1 MCALCTPV
9 NALILRSPNAQH
21 GEAQWT
27 DTATREVNGAEVMEK
42 PKEKGRIEPY
52 HHPAAGWGALK
63 YVAINLIK
71 EKVSGGNY
79 RALFKQNQPDGFD
92 CPGCAWPDRQHA
104 STFEFCE
111 NGVKAVAA
119 EATTKRVTP
128 AFFAEHT
135 VEELM
140 QQTDYELEQH
150 GRLTDPMVYDSLT
163 DKYKPI
169 AWDDAYR
176 LIATHLNQLDNPDQA
191 AFYTSGRASNEA
203 AFLYQLFVR
212 MYGTNNFPD
221 CSNMCHEATS
231 RGLPTTVGIGK
242 GTVTLDDFEHADTLL
257 IFGQNPATNH
267 PRMLGE
273 LRECAK
279 RGATIV
285 SINPLRERGL
295 ERFSSPQHPL
305 EMLTMSS
312 TKIASTFIQ
321 PRLGGDFA
329 LIKGVAKRVVELD
342 DEAIERGE
350 ERILDVEFIKEHTLG
365 LEAFAADLRAESWP
379 ALEEESGVSREEIE
393 NLARIYVNGKRVIV
407 TWGMGITQHK
417 HSVPTVHMLSN
428 LMLMRGNIGREG
440 AGLCPVRGHSNVQ
453 GNRTVGI
460 EEKPSQAFLDR
471 LGNVFGFEPPR
482 EHGLDVVETIEHM
495 LEGHVKVFLGLGGN
509 FAMATPDTPRTFDAL
524 RSCNLTM
531 HITTKLNRSHL
542 VHGRDA
548 LILPTLGRTE
558 IDIQGGVSQGI
569 TVEDSMSMVHIS
581 YGMSIPASKNL
592 MSETAI
598 VANIAHATLGDDK
611 VDWLERA
618 RNYALI
624 RDDIEQVLDG
634 FENYNERIKH
644 PGGFHLRVASR
655 ERDWQTATGK
665 ANFMV
670 HKIETDTPIRRAKAL
685 HGERVMTLMT
695 TRSHDQY
702 NTTIYALDDRYRGV
716 FGQRRVV
723 FVNPADLDML
733 GFKAGERVD
742 MTTVWDDGIDR
753 RADSFLLV
761 EYDIPRGCIGAYY
774 PETNPLVPLSSV
786 GDVCNTPTSKSIPVL
801 LHRCASSAA
810 AA

>member
-1 MCALCTPV
+1 MGKAK
-9 NALILRSPNAQH
+9 SQ
-21 GEAQWT
+21 
-27 DTATREVNGAEVMEK
+27 
-42 PKEKGRIEPY
+42 GRIEPY

-71 EKVSGGNY
+71 EKVSGGDY
-79 RALFKQNQPDGFD
+79 RALFRQNQPDGFD

-128 AFFAEHT
+128 DFFAEHT
-135 VEELM
+135 IDELM
-140 QQTDYELEQH
+140 KQSDYELEQH
-150 GRLTDPMVYDSLT
+150 GRLTDPMVYNALL
-163 DKYKPI
+163 DKYVPI
-169 AWDDAYR
+169 SWTDAFQ
-176 LIATHLNQLDNPDQA
+176 LIASHLKNLGDPNQA

-203 AFLYQLFVR
+203 AFVYQLFVR

-231 RGLPTTVGIGK
+231 RGLPSTVGVGK
-242 GTVTLDDFEHADTLL
+242 GTVLLDDFEHADTIL

-273 LRECAK
+273 LRECSR

-295 ERFSSPQHPL
+295 ERFASPQHPV

-321 PRLGGDFA
+321 PKLSGDFA
-329 LIKGVAKRVVELD
+329 LLKGVAKRVVELD
-342 DEAIERGE
+342 DDAVAQGT
-350 ERILDVEFIKEHTLG
+350 ERILDVGFIEEHTFG
-365 LEAFAADLRAESWP
+365 FDSFAADLRAESWE
-379 ALEEESGVSREEIE
+379 ALEAESGVAREDIE
-393 NLARIYVNGKRVIV
+393 NLARIYVNGKRVIA
-407 TWGMGITQHK
+407 TWGMGLTQHK
-417 HSVPTVHMLSN
+417 NSVATVHMLSN
-428 LMLMRGNIGREG
+428 LMMMRGNIGREG

-460 EEKPSQAFLDR
+460 EDKPSQAFLDQ
-471 LGNVFGFEPPR
+471 LGKVFDFEPPR
-482 EHGLDVVETIEHM
+482 EHGYDVVETIEAM

-509 FAMATPDTPRTFDAL
+509 FSIATPDTPRTWDAL
-524 RSCNLTM
+524 RACELTV

-542 VHGRDA
+542 VHGRQA

-558 IDIQGGVSQGI
+558 IDLQEGVPQGV
-569 TVEDSMSMVHIS
+569 TVEDSMSMVHVS
-581 YGMSIPASKNL
+581 YGMNAPASKNL

-598 VANIAHATLGDDK
+598 IANIAQATLGDDK
-611 VDWLERA
+611 VDWRAYARDYARVRDAIESVLE
-618 RNYALI
+618 
-624 RDDIEQVLDG
+624 G
-634 FENYNERIKH
+634 FENYNERIAH
-644 PGGFHLRVASR
+644 PGGFHLGVASR
-655 ERDWQTATGK
+655 EREWRTSTGK
-665 ANFMV
+665 ANFIV
-670 HKIETDTPIRRAKAL
+670 HQIEQDTPIRRARGL
-685 HGERVMTLMT
+685 HGERLMTLMT

-723 FVNPADLDML
+723 FVNPADLAML
-733 GFKAGERVD
+733 GFKAGEWVD
-742 MTTVWDDGIDR
+742 MTTVWEDGVER

-801 LHRCASSAA
+801 LHRSVAPALAA
-810 AA
+810 

>member
-1 MCALCTPV
+1 MDK
-9 NALILRSPNAQH
+9 Q
-21 GEAQWT
+21 
-27 DTATREVNGAEVMEK
+27 K
-42 PKEKGRIEPY
+42 PKGKIEAY

-71 EKVSGGNY
+71 ERVSGGNY
-79 RALFKQNQPDGFD
+79 RTLFKQNQPDGFD
-92 CPGCAWPDRQHA
+92 CPGCAWPDREHA

-128 AFFAEHT
+128 DFFAANT
-135 VEELM
+135 VESLM
-140 QQTDYELEQH
+140 KQTDYELEQH
-150 GRLTDPMVYDSLT
+150 GRLTDPMVYDAIT
-163 DKYKPI
+163 DRYKPI
-169 AWDDAYR
+169 SWDDAFA
-176 LIATHLNQLDNPDQA
+176 LVAKHLKELESPDEA

-242 GTVTLDDFEHADTLL
+242 GTVTLDDFEVADTII

-273 LRECAK
+273 LREASR

-285 SINPLRERGL
+285 SVNPLRERGL
-295 ERFSSPQHPL
+295 ERFTSPQHPL
-305 EMLTMSS
+305 EMITFGS

-321 PRLGGDFA
+321 PKLGGDFA
-329 LIKGVAKRVVELD
+329 LIKGVAKRLIELD
-342 DEAIERGE
+342 DEALENGTERV
-350 ERILDVEFIKEHTLG
+350 IDLDFIQQHTMG
-365 LEAFAADLRAESWP
+365 FNAFAEDLRNESWP
-379 ALEEESGVSREEIE
+379 LLETESGVAREDIE
-393 NLARIYVNGKRVIV
+393 GLARIYANGKRVIA

-417 HSVPTVHMLSN
+417 HSVQTVHMLSN
-428 LMLMRGNIGREG
+428 LLLMRGNIGREG

-471 LGNVFGFEPPR
+471 LGKVFDFEPPR
-482 EHGLDVVETIEHM
+482 EHGLDVVETVEHM
-495 LEGHVKVFLGLGGN
+495 IEGEVKVFMGLGGN
-509 FAMATPDTPRTFDAL
+509 FAMATPDTLRTFDGL
-524 RSCNLTM
+524 RSCKLTV

-542 VHGRDA
+542 VHGENA

-558 IDIQGGVSQGI
+558 IDVQNGVAQGV

-581 YGMSIPASKNL
+581 YGMNKPASPNL

-598 VANIAHATLGDDK
+598 VANIARATLGDDK
-611 VDWLERA
+611 VDWLA
-618 RNYALI
+618 HSGDYAKI
-624 RDDIEQVLDG
+624 RDAIEQTIEG
-634 FENYNERIKH
+634 FDQYNERIQH

-655 ERDWQTATGK
+655 ERDWKTDTGK

-670 HKIETDTPIRRAKAL
+670 HPVQQDTPIARAKAQ
-685 HGERVMTLMT
+685 HGERLMTLMT

-723 FVNPADLDML
+723 FINPADIAML
-733 GFKAGERVD
+733 GFKNGDWVD
-742 MTTVWDDGIDR
+742 MTTVWDDGIER
-753 RADSFLLV
+753 RADHFRLV

-774 PETNPLVPLSSV
+774 PETNPLVPLKSV

-801 LHRCASSAA
+801 LHASSEPLELPVF
-810 AA
+810 